1 MRLPNVLGSFGSAPA
16 LMAMSELFAAVDCGT
31 NSVRLLVCRQ
41 EADGRLIEIER
52 RLHITR
58 LGQGVDA
65 TGAFHPDALARTLE
79 AMADFGAE
87 LDELGVTRRRVVA
100 TSAARDAAN
109 SAEFFSGAH
118 SRLGVAAEII
128 PGPEEARLSF
138 QGAVSALPSVAQ
150 PVLVMD
156 IGGGSTE
163 LVFGANGV
171 VQQAVSLDMG
181 SVRVKER
188 FWSAD
193 PPTPADIAGAIDFI
207 EGLLD
212 GSGIDFGAVATW
224 VGVGGTVTSLSAL
237 IQGLSVYDRDAVHG
251 STLGGGEL
259 AAFTT
264 ELLAL
269 PAARVAEF
277 PTMVPGR
284 ADVIAAGG
292 LVCRQVG
299 ARLGLPLVVS
309 EADILDGIVAGL
321 VRAEA

>member
-1 MRLPNVLGSFGSAPA
+1 
-16 LMAMSELFAAVDCGT
+16 MSELFAGIDCGT
-31 NSVRLLVCRQ
+31 NSVRLLVCRR
-41 EADGRLIEIER
+41 ESDGRLVEIDR

-65 TGAFHPDALARTLE
+65 TGSLHPEALARTLA
-79 AMADFGAE
+79 AMADFGSE
-87 LDELGVTRRRVVA
+87 LDDLGVERRRVVA

-109 SAEFFSGAH
+109 SAEFFDGTRA
-118 SRLGVAAEII
+118 RLGVDAEII
-128 PGPEEARLSF
+128 PGTEEARLSYL
-138 QGAVSALPSVAQ
+138 GAVNALTELAQ

-163 LVFGANGV
+163 LVLGSAGV

-193 PPTPADIAGAIDFI
+193 PPTGSDIAAATTFIDRLLDDSPIDF
-207 EGLLD
+207 D
-212 GSGIDFGAVATW
+212 AVATW

-251 STLGGGEL
+251 STLEAGEL
-259 AAFTT
+259 AAFTAD
-264 ELLAL
+264 LLSL
-269 PAARVAEF
+269 TAAQVAEY

-299 ARLGLPLVVS
+299 ARTARPLIVS
-309 EADILDGIVAGL
+309 EADILDGIVRALAASAGPACGDRRL
-321 VRAEA
+321 